1 MAGEQIGEKLSDWF
15 IAMDFNAF
23 TFLLFVNIFL
33 LFIGMIMDG
42 LPAMLIFVPVLLP
55 LALELGIDPI
65 HFGVV
70 VVLNLMIGLVTPPV
84 GGLLYIVCKIG
95 NVKFHH
101 VSRAVIPFALT
112 LIAVLF
118 LITYV
123 PQLVLWIP
131 EQVNGR
137 IGGET
142 WAD

>member
-1 MAGEQIGEKLSDWF
+1 MAGEQIGQKLSDWF
-15 IAMDFNAF
+15 IAMDLSAF
-23 TFLLFVNIFL
+23 TFLLMVNIFL

-70 VVLNLMIGLVTPPV
+70 VVLNLMIGLVIPPV
-84 GGLLYIVCKIG
+84 GGLLYIVSKIG
-95 NVKFHH
+95 KYRSHH

-131 EQVNGR
+131 NMLM
-137 IGGET
+137 GG
-142 WAD
+142 